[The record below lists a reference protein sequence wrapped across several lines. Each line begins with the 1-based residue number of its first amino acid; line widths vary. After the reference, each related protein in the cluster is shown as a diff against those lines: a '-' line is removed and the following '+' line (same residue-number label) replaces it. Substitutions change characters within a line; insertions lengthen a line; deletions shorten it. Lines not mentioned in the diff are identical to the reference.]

1 MRWVAI
7 LLSASGLLAQAPAA
21 APTGQTSTPPPV
33 GQANASGAALS
44 PRDASEL
51 ETRMLQL
58 IESTAVAVPGLVR
71 ASEPVKQNAEMT
83 FATMERNPNPAL
95 LYQFINQVKAY
106 LALSESIPRPFPF
119 PETADR
125 QFAELH
131 NDLERIQQHFE
142 AVLQVRPVTVT
153 ETQPQAQP
161 RNLDPNNLS
170 KYAAANS
177 ATPPPGKTPRVVFLG
192 DSITEAW
199 HLNEYFTGRDFI
211 NRGIGGQITSQMLGR
226 FLQDVVALHPKAVVI
241 MGGIN
246 DIGRGYTP
254 GTVEASLETMG
265 DLAKE
270 HGVKPIFA
278 SVLPVS
284 DYHKDTDPRHEMT
297 KTHSPDEIAQVN
309 RWLKDYCAREKFV
322 YIDYYSVMADYK
334 KQMQAD
340 LSDDGLHPNARG
352 YRVMS
357 PIALEAIGRVA
368 AGAYV
373 EESGNRQQPKRRVRM
388 LGK

>member
-1 MRWVAI
+1 MKCAVVLLGAI
-7 LLSASGLLAQAPAA
+7 VLLAQ
-21 APTGQTSTPPPV
+21 TPPPAPV
-33 GQANASGAALS
+33 SPANQPPPANAALGAREA
-44 PRDASEL
+44 AAL

-83 FATMERNPNPAL
+83 FTAMERAPQNPAL

-131 NDLERIQQHFE
+131 GDLQRIQQHFE
-142 AVLQVRPVTVT
+142 AILQVREVTVT
-153 ETQPQAQP
+153 QQAP
-161 RNLDPNNLS
+161 READPANLGR
-170 KYAAANS
+170 YAEADAK
-177 ATPPPGKTPRVVFLG
+177 TPPPGKLPRVVFMG

-199 HLNEYFTGRDFI
+199 RLNEYFTGRDFI
-211 NRGIGGQITSQMLGR
+211 NRGIGGQTTAQMLGR
-226 FLQDVVALHPKAVVI
+226 FLQDVIALHPRAVVI

-246 DIGRGYTP
+246 DIGRGYAP
-254 GTVEASLETMG
+254 NGIEQNLEMMG
-265 DLAKE
+265 DLAKS
-270 HGVKPIFA
+270 HGVKPMFA

-284 DYHKDTDPRHEMT
+284 DDHKSADPRYEMT
-297 KTHSPDEIAQVN
+297 KTHPPAEISQVN
-309 RWLKDYCAREKFV
+309 SWLKNYCAREKFV
-322 YIDYYSVMADYK
+322 YVDYYAVMADYK
-334 KQMQAD
+334 GQMQAD

-357 PIALEAIGRVA
+357 PIALEAIGRVV
-368 AGAYV
+368 AGVYL
-373 EESGNRQQPKRRVRM
+373 EQEGDQQPKRRIRM